1 MTKLADNDTLIYQ
14 AMRHKN
20 VEFIKFAVKP
30 RAFRPRI

>member
-20 VEFIKFAVKP
+20 VEFMKSA
-30 RAFRPRI
+30 A

>member
-20 VEFIKFAVKP
+20 VEFMKSVA
-30 RAFRPRI
+30 